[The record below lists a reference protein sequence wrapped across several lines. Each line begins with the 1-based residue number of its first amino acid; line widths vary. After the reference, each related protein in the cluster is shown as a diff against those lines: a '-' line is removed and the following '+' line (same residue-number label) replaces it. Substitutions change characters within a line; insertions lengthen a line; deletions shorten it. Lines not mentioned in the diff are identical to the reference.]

1 MFFLILTFSLLMTC
15 VFWGLFAMTIVA
27 SWKTHAKAGLE
38 GWTGIVPFYN
48 YYVRAEKANCVNIFW
63 NILKFF
69 GVMFAVG
76 LIGSIV
82 ITGLAIATALFQ
94 KTYLFM
100 FLIAMIIITTGAT
113 FILALTALVQ
123 IIRIDIRF
131 IANFEKGK
139 WFAVGMFFFPYIF
152 YPILAWSENITWHD
166 LVYIN
171 TEKPTEQQETVEQQ
185 NTVE

>member
-1 MFFLILTFSLLMTC
+1 
-15 VFWGLFAMTIVA
+15 
-27 SWKTHAKAGLE
+27 
-38 GWTGIVPFYN
+38 
-48 YYVRAEKANCVNIFW
+48 
-63 NILKFF
+63 
-69 GVMFAVG
+69 
-76 LIGSIV
+76 
-82 ITGLAIATALFQ
+82 
-94 KTYLFM
+94 M

-139 WFAVGMFFFPYIF
+139 WFAVGMFLFPYIF
-152 YPILAWSENITWHD
+152 YPILAWSENVTWHD
-166 LVYIN
+166 IVYIN